1 MLLRTSLMLAMLALS
16 GSALAQ
22 TSQKAIQIIVPFPL
36 GGSADGI
43 GRIIATELGERL
55 GRQTFVENKPGAG
68 GGLALQFLSKAAP
81 DGDTLSIGATGALV
95 INPHVP
101 GSSGFDPLKEIVPVA
116 KLIDIPIVLVANA
129 KTGPNSIKDML
140 DRAKS
145 TTGGLSFGTTGANS
159 SQHLAVELLKKT
171 TGANL
176 VHVPY
181 RGSAP
186 AAMAVIGDQ
195 IPLASVDLTS
205 GHPHIKA
212 GTLTALGVTSVKR
225 AKSAPDIPT
234 IAEGG
239 VPGFDGSSGYIGIFA
254 PPGTP
259 APRIRQLSK
268 EIAAIVAKPE
278 VQGKIGLLSVEPAY
292 ADETEFG
299 KMLAADSAK
308 WKELFKTMPAAK

>member
-1 MLLRTSLMLAMLALS
+1 MLSRISLLLLALTLP
-16 GSALAQ
+16 GPALAQ
-22 TSQKAIQIIVPFPL
+22 GSQKALQIIVPFPP

-43 GRIIATELGERL
+43 ARIVATELGERL
-55 GRQTFVENKPGAG
+55 NRQAFVENKPGAG
-68 GGLALQFLSKAAP
+68 GALGLQILSKSPP

-101 GSSGFDPLKEIVPVA
+101 GSSGFDPVRETMPVA
-116 KLIDIPIVLVANA
+116 KLIDIPIVLVSNS
-129 KTGPNSIKDML
+129 KTGPKTIKEML

-145 TTGGLSFGTTGANS
+145 TAGGLSFGTTGANS
-159 SQHLAVELLKKT
+159 SQHLAIELLKKT

-212 GTLTALGVTSVKR
+212 GTLIGLGVTAVKR
-225 AKSAPDIPT
+225 AKTAPDIPT

-254 PPGTP
+254 PPGP
-259 APRIRQLSK
+259 SPRIRELSSA
-268 EIAAIVAKPE
+268 IAAIVAKPD
-278 VQGKIGLLSVEPAY
+278 VQARIALLSVEPAY
-292 ADETEFG
+292 EDETTFG
-299 KMLAADSAK
+299 KLLAADSAK
-308 WKELFKTMPAAK
+308 WKELFKTLPAAN